1 MAVSGSRPR
10 RGAGAIRRNFGPDK
24 MACVAAT
31 HDTSTTPESLA
42 KTAPSSPAAT
52 ATHPPAPAA
61 ASPSDAPELAVW
73 EYAGLML
80 TYWCNAKC
88 AFCYV
93 YSGPDR
99 GGCMSVADALTYW
112 RGLREVAAAGG
123 KSMRVH
129 LSGGEPFGDWP
140 HLLAVAQAAHAEGLT
155 TDGGFEK
162 VETNAYWARD
172 DGETRERL
180 SALRACGMEMLV
192 ISADV
197 YHQEF
202 VPMER
207 VERCVRV
214 AREVLGEKKVRVR
227 WWDFTAAPVD
237 LRGVDEAT
245 KRAAFAEALSRH
257 RERLTGRAADELC
270 DFYPGLPAESFAD
283 DVCVKPVLQSKHVH
297 IDPYGNVF
305 PGVCS
310 GIILGNA
317 AREPLPA
324 MWRRLRESWRE
335 HAVVGPVV
343 GGSSTALYHDAVKLG
358 YVPRPQGYA
367 NKCHLCTHVRQ
378 FLHER
383 GDWSATVG
391 PGDCYAKGATT
402 APVAIGI
409 S

>member
-1 MAVSGSRPR
+1 MAASQ
-10 RGAGAIRRNFGPDK
+10 
-24 MACVAAT
+24 
-31 HDTSTTPESLA
+31 
-42 KTAPSSPAAT
+42 
-52 ATHPPAPAA
+52 PAPAPA
-61 ASPSDAPELAVW
+61 LELAVW

-99 GGCMSVADALTYW
+99 GGRMEVAEALDYW
-112 RGLREVAAAGG
+112 HGLREVAAAGG

-140 HLLAVAQAAHAEGLT
+140 HLLAVAEAAHRDGLT
-155 TDGGFEK
+155 GGGGFEK

-172 DGETRERL
+172 DGETRDRL
-180 SALRACGMEMLV
+180 AALRGCGMSMLI

-202 VPMER
+202 VPFDR

-214 AREVLGEKKVRVR
+214 ARDVLGEKNVRVR
-227 WWDFTAAPVD
+227 WWDFVAAPVD
-237 LRGVDEAT
+237 LRGADEPT
-245 KRAAFAEALSRH
+245 RRKAFADALVRH

-270 DFYPGLPAESFAD
+270 GHFPGQPPESFESDICA
-283 DVCVKPVLQSKHVH
+283 KPVLESRHVH

-317 AREPLPA
+317 RRESIPA
-324 MWRRLRESWRE
+324 MWRRLRDDWRS
-335 HAVVGPVV
+335 HPVV
-343 GGSSTALYHDAVKLG
+343 EPVVRGSATALYREAVRLG
-358 YVPRPQGYA
+358 YSARPEGYA

-378 FLHER
+378 YLHER
-383 GDWSATVG
+383 GDWSDTVG
-391 PGDCYAKGATT
+391 PADCYARREERGAAT
-402 APVAIGI
+402 PFVGI
-409 S
+409 SVSADARRA